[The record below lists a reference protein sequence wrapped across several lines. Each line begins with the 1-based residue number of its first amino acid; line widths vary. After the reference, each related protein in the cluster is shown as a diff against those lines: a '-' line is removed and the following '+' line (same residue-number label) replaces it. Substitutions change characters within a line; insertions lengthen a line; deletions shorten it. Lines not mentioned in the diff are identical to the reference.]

1 MKHIIAFAIFTDP
14 YLQVCSAVFLDQNGR
29 SMFLCR
35 QSLTSP
41 RHAFLEIFFR
51 RKDPIGE
58 RITHSFNERWKYYN
72 CNEEEIKLLQL
83 ANKLPENSNLWRKL
97 QRKLLQNCDLQEL
110 VRFLEICALTEK
122 LSS

>member
-1 MKHIIAFAIFTDP
+1 MKYSIAFGIFTSP
-14 YLQVCSAVFLDQNGR
+14 YLQICSAVFLVQNEH
-29 SMFLCR
+29 SSLICR

-41 RHAFLEIFFR
+41 RHVFLEIFFR
-51 RKDPIGE
+51 RKDPIRE
-58 RITHSFNERWKYYN
+58 RINYFSNERWKYYN

-83 ANKLPENSNLWRKL
+83 ANKLPENSSLWRKL